1 MKTNY
6 GGRAGWNRGR
16 ACRTSKRSAN
26 SPALLILHLPRTRNR
41 RRQTKGA
48 SHQTAFCR
56 NEAEILKRT
65 SSPLIRRAI
74 NLSGMITSSDANVWR
89 ANGVRVTWPGG
100 SGSESGRRS
109 GAKIPIRSGPVRLLH
124 CDAESSTRQ
133 NKTAALTCVFS
144 VCFFF
149 FFFCYSAT
157 NARSNTGEHRHS
169 TVLCRAVLLLT
180 AEQMSC
186 SKSVGRLL
194 GDQVEMGRRWF
205 AVNCLIH
212 SMWRPESPMVKL
224 KLCAF

>member
-26 SPALLILHLPRTRNR
+26 SPALLILHLPRTRPPRNR

-89 ANGVRVTWPGG
+89 ANGVRVTWPWG

-109 GAKIPIRSGPVRLLH
+109 GAKIPIGSGPVR
-124 CDAESSTRQ
+124 SGYSTAMLRVQ
-133 NKTAALTCVFS
+133 PDKTK
-144 VCFFF
+144 
-149 FFFCYSAT
+149 
-157 NARSNTGEHRHS
+157 
-169 TVLCRAVLLLT
+169 
-180 AEQMSC
+180 Q
-186 SKSVGRLL
+186 
-194 GDQVEMGRRWF
+194 
-205 AVNCLIH
+205 
-212 SMWRPESPMVKL
+212 RP
-224 KLCAF
+224 